1 MVTTAPYFAPLAD
14 GPAEARVVWLTARNG
29 VRIRA
34 AHWPLDGAK
43 GTVILMPGRTEYIEK
58 YGRAA
63 ADLARRGYA
72 TVSVDWRGQGLA
84 DRANAD
90 RMVGHV
96 GDFSEFQLDV
106 DALLAWARADGAVDP
121 LFLIGH
127 SMGGCIGLRAL
138 TRDLPFQAAA
148 FSAPMWGISMAA
160 WMRPLAPLIAQLS
173 IWAGRAQSYAP
184 TTGGKTY
191 LLSVPF
197 QGNVLTSDAAMWDYM
212 RRQVEAKPDLALGGP
227 SVGWLD
233 AALRECAALAAMPA
247 PSLPCV
253 TALGTA
259 EKVVD
264 PAPIHLRMAQWPKGR
279 LDLYPMAEHEVM
291 METPAH
297 RARFFDSACAL
308 FDAHR

>member
-1 MVTTAPYFAPLAD
+1 MAVDAPFHAPLAD
-14 GPAEARVVWLTARNG
+14 GPADVRVAWLTTRDG
-29 VRIRA
+29 IRIRA
-34 AHWPLDGAK
+34 AHWPLAGAK

-63 ADLARRGYA
+63 TDLARRGYA

-84 DRANAD
+84 DRSDAD
-90 RMVGHV
+90 RMIGHV
-96 GDFSEFQLDV
+96 GDFDEFQRDV
-106 DALLAWARADGAVDP
+106 DALLAWARADGADGP

-138 TRDLPFQAAA
+138 ARGLPFQAAA

-160 WMRPLAPLIAQLS
+160 WMRPLAPFIAQLS
-173 IWAGRAQSYAP
+173 IWAGRAQRYAP

-197 QGNVLTSDAAMWDYM
+197 EGNVLTTDPAMWGYM
-212 RRQVEAKPDLALGGP
+212 RQQVAEAPDLALGGP
-227 SVGWLD
+227 SMGWLH
-233 AALRECAALAAMPA
+233 AALRECAALAAL
-247 PSLPCV
+247 PSPGLPCV

-264 PAPIHLRMAQWPKGR
+264 PGPIHMRMARWSQGK

-291 METPAH
+291 MEAPAH
-297 RARFFDSACAL
+297 RARFFDTACAL
-308 FDAHR
+308 FDRHL

>member
-1 MVTTAPYFAPLAD
+1 MAPEAPYHAALAD
-14 GPAEARVVWLTARNG
+14 GPPAVTVAWLTAADG

-34 AHWPLDGAK
+34 AHWPLTGAK

-72 TVSVDWRGQGLA
+72 TVTVDWRGQGLA
-84 DRANAD
+84 ARADAD

-96 GDFSEFQLDV
+96 GDFNEFQTDV
-106 DALLAWARADGAVDP
+106 DVLLSWVRAQGAVEP
-121 LFLIGH
+121 LYLIGH

-138 TRDLPFQAAA
+138 MRGLPFRAAA

-160 WMRPLAPLIAQLS
+160 WMRPLAPWIAQIS
-173 IWAGRAQSYAP
+173 IWAGRAQRYAP

-197 QGNVLTSDAAMWDYM
+197 QGNVLTTDAQMWDYM
-212 RRQVEAKPDLALGGP
+212 RRQVEAVPDLALGGP
-227 SVGWLD
+227 SVGWVH
-233 AALRECAALAAMPA
+233 AALGECAALAALPSPA
-247 PSLPCV
+247 LPCLTV
-253 TALGTA
+253 LGTA

-264 PAPIHLRMAQWPKGR
+264 PGPIHLRMARWPLGR
-279 LDLYPMAEHEVM
+279 LEMYPMAEHEVM

-297 RARFFDSACAL
+297 RTRFFDSACAL
-308 FDAHR
+308 FDAQR

>member
-1 MVTTAPYFAPLAD
+1 MATAAPYFAPLAD
-14 GPAEARVVWLTARNG
+14 GPAEARAAWLTAKDG
-29 VRIRA
+29 ARIRA
-34 AHWPLDGAK
+34 VHWPLVGAK

-72 TVSVDWRGQGLA
+72 CICVDWRGQGLA
-84 DRANAD
+84 VRSVAD
-90 RMVGHV
+90 PMTGHV
-96 GDFSEFQLDV
+96 GDFDEFQRDV
-106 DALLAWARADGAVDP
+106 DALLAWARTEGAVEP

-138 TRDLPFQAAA
+138 TRELPFQAAA

-173 IWAGRAQSYAP
+173 IWAGRAHAYAP

-197 QGNVLTSDAAMWDYM
+197 QGNVLTSDAAMWEYM
-212 RRQVEAKPDLALGGP
+212 RRQVAASPELALGGP
-227 SVGWLD
+227 SVAWLH
-233 AALRECAALAAMPA
+233 AALRECAALAAMPS
-247 PSLPCV
+247 PTLPCV

-264 PAPIHLRMAQWPKGR
+264 PAPIHLQMARWPKGR